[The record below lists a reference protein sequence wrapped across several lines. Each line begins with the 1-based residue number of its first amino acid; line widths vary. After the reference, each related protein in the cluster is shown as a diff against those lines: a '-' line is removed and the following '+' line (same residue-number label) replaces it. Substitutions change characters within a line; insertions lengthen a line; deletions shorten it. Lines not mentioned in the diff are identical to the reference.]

1 MSAALMN
8 GQVATAVKDRAQK
21 HLEQHR
27 QTIFR
32 RTDRLF
38 AGLLVFQWLVCI
50 CVAAWISPRSW
61 AGSQSGVHV
70 HLWAALVLGAIIVS
84 LPVALALVLPGRVVT
99 RHIIAVAQMLM
110 GGLLIHLTGGR
121 IETHFHV
128 FGSLAFLAFYRD
140 WRVLLTATIVTAGDH
155 WLRGLYWPES
165 IFGSPT
171 VAGWLWLE
179 HAGWVVFEDVFLIYS
194 CLQGDREGKLIAQR
208 QAEVETSQK
217 EVEQI
222 VGERTLQL
230 EESYK
235 RYRDLFDNA
244 NGLKASAEAAN
255 RAKSEFLANMSHE
268 IRTPMNGIIGMTDL
282 VLETDLSPDQRDHLE
297 MVKASGDSL
306 LTVINDILDFS
317 KIEAGKF
324 DLDPVDFNL
333 RNDLGDALKL
343 LGLRAHKKALELT
356 YHVQSDVPGFLLG
369 DSARLRQVVINLV
382 GNAIKFTEHGEIVVR
397 VSIES
402 HSDLDCLLHFAVSDT
417 GIGIRTDKLRDVFD
431 PFTQADG
438 STTRR
443 FGGTGLGLTISSR
456 LVQLMHGRIWVES
469 EVGKG
474 STFHFTIRMG
484 KSSAVIQAP
493 GRQVDLENLPVLI
506 VDDNQTNRTILEE
519 VLLNWRMKPTPVDSG
534 LAAVMEMK
542 QAARAGSAYPLVLL
556 DAMMPEMD
564 GFAVAEE
571 IKKNPLLAGAT
582 ILMLSSADSSGDATR
597 CREIGIAR
605 YLRKPIKQSE
615 LLDAILLAMG
625 SVAIPSGA
633 PSISR
638 AASESTAAYRILLA
652 EDNEVNQQ
660 LAMSILVKRGHRVE
674 VVENGREAL
683 EALEQKEFD
692 VVLMDV
698 QMPEMDGLTATA
710 VIRAREKS
718 TGRHMPIIALTAHAM
733 KGDKERCLAAG
744 MDAYVSKPLR
754 PKELIETLGRLLTP
768 VLALDNLQEAQNEEP
783 ASAFDPEAALER
795 VEGDRDLLRQMAQ
808 LFAKQSSKLL
818 DEIAEAARRQ
828 DGPALERAAHK
839 LKGSV
844 GSFGAQDALRTADQ
858 LETNA
863 RECDFAKV
871 DVLCA
876 RLTKQVEHLRS
887 ALAEF
892 TTEVVSC
899 AS

>member
-8 GQVATAVKDRAQK
+8 GPMTTAVKERAQK
-21 HLEQHR
+21 HLAQHR
-27 QTIFR
+27 ETISR

-38 AGLLVFQWLVCI
+38 AGLLIFQWLVAI
-50 CVAAWISPRSW
+50 GVAAWISPRTW
-61 AGSQSGVHV
+61 AGKHSDVHIHV
-70 HLWAALVLGAIIVS
+70 WAALVIGAIIIS
-84 LPVALALVLPGRVVT
+84 LPVALAFLLPGRTVT
-99 RHIIAVAQMLM
+99 RHVVAVAQMLM

-140 WRVLLTATIVTAGDH
+140 WRVLITATIIAAGDH
-155 WLRGLYWPES
+155 LLRGLYWPES
-165 IFGSPT
+165 IFGTPT
-171 VAGWLWLE
+171 VAAWLWLE

-194 CLQGDREGKLIAQR
+194 CLQGDRESKIIAQR
-208 QAEVETSQK
+208 QAEVETSQE

-222 VGERTLQL
+222 VRERTLQL
-230 EESYK
+230 RESER

-244 NGLKASAEAAN
+244 NGLKAFAEAAN
-255 RAKSEFLANMSHE
+255 KAKSEFLANMSHE
-268 IRTPMNGIIGMTDL
+268 IRTPMNGIIGMTEL
-282 VLETDLSPDQRDHLE
+282 VLETDLSADQREHLE

-324 DLDPVDFNL
+324 DLDPIDFNL
-333 RNDLGDALKL
+333 RNDVGDALKL

-356 YHVQSDVPGFLLG
+356 YHVQSAVPDRLFG

-397 VSIES
+397 VSMES
-402 HSDLDCLLHFAVSDT
+402 YSDLDCLLHFTVTDT
-417 GIGIRTDKLRDVFD
+417 GIGIPKDKLRDVFD

-456 LVQLMHGRIWVES
+456 LVQLMSGRIWVES
-469 EVGKG
+469 ELGKG
-474 STFHFTIRMG
+474 STFHFTIRLA
-484 KSSAVIQAP
+484 KSTAAAKTP

-519 VLLNWRMKPTPVDSG
+519 VLLNWRMKPTAVESG
-534 LAAVMEMK
+534 LAAVMDMK
-542 QAARAGSAYPLVLL
+542 QAAKAGSAYPLVLL

-564 GFAVAEE
+564 GFTVAEE

-582 ILMLSSADSSGDATR
+582 ILMLSSADSSGDAAR

-625 SVAIPSGA
+625 SVALPSTTSPITNEAEGM
-633 PSISR
+633 
-638 AASESTAAYRILLA
+638 TAIYQILLA
-652 EDNEVNQQ
+652 EDNEINQQ
-660 LAMSILVKRGHRVE
+660 LALSILGKRGHQVE
-674 VVENGREAL
+674 VVENGKEVLAAL
-683 EALEQKEFD
+683 ERKEFD
-692 VVLMDV
+692 VILMDV
-698 QMPEMDGLTATA
+698 QMPEMDGLAATA
-710 VIRAREKS
+710 AIRAQEQS

-754 PKELIETLGRLLTP
+754 PKELIETLGRLLAP
-768 VLALDNLQEAQNEEP
+768 VPAVESSQEVQDAEP
-783 ASAFDPEAALER
+783 APAFDPEAALER

-808 LFAKQSSKLL
+808 LFAKQSSKLV
-818 DEIAEAARRQ
+818 DEIADAAQRQ
-828 DGPALERAAHK
+828 DGRALERTAHK

-844 GSFGAQDALRTADQ
+844 ASFGALNSFQTADE
-858 LETNA
+858 LETRGRTSDFTSVEGLCVRLE
-863 RECDFAKV
+863 REVKDLRIA
-871 DVLCA
+871 
-876 RLTKQVEHLRS
+876 LT
-887 ALAEF
+887 EF
-892 TTEVVSC
+892 TQEMVSC
-899 AS
+899 VS